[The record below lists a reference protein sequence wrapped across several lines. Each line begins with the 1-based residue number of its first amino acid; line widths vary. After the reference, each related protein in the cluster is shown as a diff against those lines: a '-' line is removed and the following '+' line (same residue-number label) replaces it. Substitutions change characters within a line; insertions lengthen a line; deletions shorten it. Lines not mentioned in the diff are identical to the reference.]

1 MLKESKMCVQRSM
14 QMIVYYVLLVFL
26 FLSLSFN
33 SVSFWRRVA
42 RSLGDC
48 IEQNMSALY
57 YMLKFILK
65 YEYIT

>member
-1 MLKESKMCVQRSM
+1 
-14 QMIVYYVLLVFL
+14 MIVYYVLFVFL

-57 YMLKFILK
+57 SMLKFILK